1 MTPTSADLMDSVRR
15 GDVDAVAEALRAQ
28 PSLAGSRDENG
39 VSAFMWASY
48 VRQPAVR
55 DLLRAALPS
64 LDIFETI
71 AAGDDERALELLSK
85 LPALAN
91 AWSGDGFTALHFAG
105 FFSRPAIAERLLM
118 MSADVGA
125 VSRNPMRVT
134 PLHSAVSSHCLDVV
148 RLLLARGASPDAQQ
162 QKGWTVLMSAGMH
175 GDEALADMLLARGA
189 RLDLKDDEG
198 RTAADMAAEKGHTA
212 LAARLSGPGPA

>member
-1 MTPTSADLMDSVRR
+1 MSPNAADLMDSVRR
-15 GDVDAVAEALRAQ
+15 GDADAVAEALRKQ

-71 AAGDDERALELLSK
+71 AAGEDGRALDLLAK

-118 MSADVGA
+118 MSAEVNA
-125 VSRNPMRVT
+125 VSHNPMRVT
-134 PLHSAVSSHCLDVV
+134 PLHSAVSSRCLDVV
-148 RLLLARGASPDAQQ
+148 RLLLAHGASPDAQQ
-162 QKGWTVLMSAGMH
+162 ESGFTALMAAGVL
-175 GDEALADMLLARGA
+175 GDDVLADMLLARGA
-189 RLDLKDDEG
+189 RLDLKHDDG

-212 LAARLSGPGPA
+212 LAARLRGPNPP

>member
-1 MTPTSADLMDSVRR
+1 MCPTSDDLIDSVRR
-15 GDVDAVAEALRAQ
+15 GDADAVAEVLRAQ

-55 DLLRAALPS
+55 DLLRAALPT

-71 AAGDDERALELLSK
+71 AAGDDERALELLAK
-85 LPALAN
+85 QPALAN

-105 FFSRPAIAERLLM
+105 FFSRPTVAERLLM
-118 MSADVGA
+118 MSADVDA
-125 VSRNPMRVT
+125 VARNPMRVT
-134 PLHSAVSSHCLDVV
+134 PLHSAVSARCLDVV

-162 QKGWTVLMSAGMH
+162 ESGFTALMAAGML
-175 GDEALADMLLARGA
+175 GDDTLADLLLARGA
-189 RLDLKDDEG
+189 RLDLKHDDG
-198 RTAADMAAEKGHTA
+198 RTAADMAAEKGHAA
-212 LAARLSGPGPA
+212 LAARLRGAPPA

>member
-1 MTPTSADLMDSVRR
+1 MSPNAADLMDSVRR
-15 GDVDAVAEALRAQ
+15 GDADAVAEALRKQ
-28 PSLAGSRDENG
+28 PSLAGSRDKNG

-71 AAGDDERALELLSK
+71 AAGEDERALDLLAK

-118 MSADVGA
+118 MSA
-125 VSRNPMRVT
+125 
-134 PLHSAVSSHCLDVV
+134 
-148 RLLLARGASPDAQQ
+148 
-162 QKGWTVLMSAGMH
+162 
-175 GDEALADMLLARGA
+175 
-189 RLDLKDDEG
+189 
-198 RTAADMAAEKGHTA
+198 
-212 LAARLSGPGPA
+212 

>member
-1 MTPTSADLMDSVRR
+1 MSPTSADLMDSVRR

-105 FFSRPAIAERLLM
+105 FFSRPAIAERLIM
-118 MSADVGA
+118 MSADVNA
-125 VSRNPMRVT
+125 VARNPMRVA
-134 PLHSAVSSHCLDVV
+134 PIHSAVTSRCLDVV

-162 QKGWTVLMSAGMH
+162 ESGFTALMAAGML
-175 GDEALADMLLARGA
+175 GDDALADLLLARGA
-189 RLDLKDDEG
+189 RLDLKHDDG

-212 LAARLSGPGPA
+212 LAARLRGPGPA

>member
-1 MTPTSADLMDSVRR
+1 MSPTAADLMDSVRR

-71 AAGDDERALELLSK
+71 AAGDDERALELLAK
-85 LPALAN
+85 QPALAN

-105 FFSRPAIAERLLM
+105 FFSRPVIAERLIT
-118 MSADVGA
+118 MSADVNA
-125 VSRNPMRVT
+125 VARNPMRVT
-134 PLHSAVSSHCLDVV
+134 PLHSAVSSRCLDVV

-162 QKGWTVLMSAGMH
+162 ESGFTALMAAGTL
-175 GDEALADMLLARGA
+175 GDDVLADLLLARGA
-189 RLDLKDDEG
+189 RLDLKHDDG
-198 RTAADMAAEKGHTA
+198 RTAADMAAEKEHAA
-212 LAARLSGPGPA
+212 LAARLRGPSPP